1 MVRETMPWIPITAL
15 RLVLTWRPSA
25 NYQILLH
32 FLVCASA
39 VMVVLALF
47 FIKHEIETQYD
58 VNNRSN
64 PARRV
69 TVKL

>member
-1 MVRETMPWIPITAL
+1 MRWVRIPAVL
-15 RLVLTWRPSA
+15 LALTWRPSA
-25 NYQILLH
+25 NYQIPLH

-47 FIKHEIETQYD
+47 FIKHEIETQYK
-58 VNNRSN
+58 VNNGSN

-69 TVKL
+69 IVKL

>member
-1 MVRETMPWIPITAL
+1 MVRKTMRWIPIPAL
-15 RLVLTWRPSA
+15 LLALTWRPFA

-47 FIKHEIETQYD
+47 FIKHEIETHYEVD
-58 VNNRSN
+58 NRSS

-69 TVKL
+69 TGKL

>member
-1 MVRETMPWIPITAL
+1 MFRKTARWIPISAL
-15 RLVLTWRPSA
+15 LLALIWRPSA

-47 FIKHEIETQYD
+47 FIKHEIETHYTVD
-58 VNNRSN
+58 NSPN
-64 PARRV
+64 PGRRV
-69 TVKL
+69 TVRL

>member
-1 MVRETMPWIPITAL
+1 MDSHYRVALGVDMAPLREL
-15 RLVLTWRPSA
+15 
-25 NYQILLH
+25 QILLH

-39 VMVVLALF
+39 VMVVLGLF
-47 FIKHEIETQYD
+47 FIKHEIETHYEVD
-58 VNNRSN
+58 NRSN

>member
-1 MVRETMPWIPITAL
+1 MDSDSGVALGVDMAPLGELPNTA
-15 RLVLTWRPSA
+15 T
-25 NYQILLH
+25 

-47 FIKHEIETQYD
+47 FIKHEIETQYE

>member
-1 MVRETMPWIPITAL
+1 MRWIPITAVL
-15 RLVLTWRPSA
+15 LALTWRPSA

-47 FIKHEIETQYD
+47 FIKHEIETHYEVD
-58 VNNRSN
+58 NRSDA
-64 PARRV
+64 ARRV